1 MEKEKPALQE
11 RADEK
16 KRMQRKKHRDEYSI
30 SPPARRRGVP
40 CWLALALAL
49 LVSAISGRVEAQ
61 ETWLFSPYRVNVWI
75 SYGPSVRV
83 TAVQRAEVRR
93 VLRARVDSW
102 AHSTWDMKLPSV
114 PPELRADVAQHPWEM
129 TYKEIDAVVSGES
142 GEETGEITPA
152 RRESTVL
159 DGDKLYVVSITDR
172 GTEIRVR
179 ARELDCRALSWSRP
193 SERRLQHPG
202 QLGDAVFSAIE
213 EVFSPVVRIRE
224 FRTIGYQNEAGQEKS
239 REVLVGTVRAAGL
252 MYKPKSEEVAEGDG
266 EADKDPPQAAANPGG
281 SGAGGAI
288 GITSPLTDQFELDRQ
303 LPGYV
308 GEGMVMRAVVRRDDR
323 YGRPLEGGI
332 TEVVATYLF
341 VQKLNPTGNIE
352 CKVYTTG
359 SLAKNPVRARSSSRT
374 HKYGLL
380 VRATEN
386 KTDLKLVDRDQPGR
400 GLEGYTVFSKTPQ
413 FPTEQNFYAEEAD
426 PRTLGQT
433 DWRGIVEVDRLSTQI
448 RIMYVRNGQQMLA
461 RIPIVPGLD
470 DVHVAPLPNDDLRLQ
485 VEAFIVGFQLA
496 VMDVVI
502 QRQVLAFRVR
512 AKLTE
517 KKMAEAQEIHRQ
529 FKSLPSKT
537 DLEKRLQDR
546 QRDFTGGSIDKFSRA
561 KIDALFARTRLLMD
575 NYIDLNLDAALIQ
588 EVPQSA
594 IEAGGS

>member
-1 MEKEKPALQE
+1 MEKEEPALQE

-16 KRMQRKKHRDEYSI
+16 NRMQRKKHRDEHPR
-30 SPPARRRGVP
+30 SPPARRRGVT
-40 CWLALALAL
+40 CWLALGLAL
-49 LVSAISGRVEAQ
+49 LVAAVSGRVEAQ

-83 TAVQRAEVRR
+83 TTVQRAEVRR
-93 VLRARVDSW
+93 VLRARVDAW
-102 AHSTWDMKLPSV
+102 ARSTWDMKLPSV

-129 TYKEIDAVVSGES
+129 TYKEINAVVSGES
-142 GEETGEITPA
+142 GEETEDTTPA
-152 RRESTVL
+152 RKEPTVL

-252 MYKPKSEEVAEGDG
+252 MYKPKSEAAAEEGAN
-266 EADKDPPQAAANPGG
+266 EDPPQAAASPGG
-281 SGAGGAI
+281 SGADGSI

-380 VRATEN
+380 VRATQN

-413 FPTEQNFYAEEAD
+413 FPTEQNFYTEEAD

-433 DWRGIVEVDRLSTQI
+433 DWRGIMEVDRLSTQI

-470 DVHVAPLPNDDLRLQ
+470 DVHIAPLPSDDLRLQ

-517 KKMAEAQEIHRQ
+517 KKIAEAQEIHQQ

-546 QRDFTGGSIDKFSRA
+546 QRDFTGGTIDKWSRA

-575 NYIDLNLDAALIQ
+575 NYIDLNLDAALTQ

-594 IEAGGS
+594 IETGGS

>member
-1 MEKEKPALQE
+1 
-11 RADEK
+11 
-16 KRMQRKKHRDEYSI
+16 
-30 SPPARRRGVP
+30 
-40 CWLALALAL
+40 
-49 LVSAISGRVEAQ
+49 
-61 ETWLFSPYRVNVWI
+61 
-75 SYGPSVRV
+75 
-83 TAVQRAEVRR
+83 
-93 VLRARVDSW
+93 
-102 AHSTWDMKLPSV
+102 
-114 PPELRADVAQHPWEM
+114 
-129 TYKEIDAVVSGES
+129 
-142 GEETGEITPA
+142 
-152 RRESTVL
+152 
-159 DGDKLYVVSITDR
+159 
-172 GTEIRVR
+172 
-179 ARELDCRALSWSRP
+179 
-193 SERRLQHPG
+193 
-202 QLGDAVFSAIE
+202 
-213 EVFSPVVRIRE
+213 
-224 FRTIGYQNEAGQEKS
+224 
-239 REVLVGTVRAAGL
+239 
-252 MYKPKSEEVAEGDG
+252 
-266 EADKDPPQAAANPGG
+266 
-281 SGAGGAI
+281 
-288 GITSPLTDQFELDRQ
+288 
-303 LPGYV
+303 
-308 GEGMVMRAVVRRDDR
+308 MVMRAVVRRDDR

-413 FPTEQNFYAEEAD
+413 FPTEQNFYTEEAD

-470 DVHVAPLPNDDLRLQ
+470 DVHIAPLPNDDLRLQ

-546 QRDFTGGSIDKFSRA
+546 QRDFTGGSIDKWSRA

-575 NYIDLNLDAALIQ
+575 SYIDLNLDAALIQ